1 MSGDHP
7 SAAEPASLADR
18 FPSGWE
24 TTSPADLRRSESAV
38 SVTTEVLAACL
49 TRPEVRYVSVD
60 TSGDP
65 TALRVWVATFTA
77 PTQQELDRLQAAHR
91 GAVII
96 AMRLPPGQSEPS
108 VGPSETLFRRNA

>member
-38 SVTTEVLAACL
+38 SVTTEVLA
-49 TRPEVRYVSVD
+49 RD